1 MSSSTTASTSIR
13 RQAESTPDNVD
24 SSHTRRTLVSA
35 SSLHDIES
43 CSRAGD
49 SVPAPLLMLQALLAV
64 GSLRVER
71 APSDDV
77 SPVVEV
83 SPTLLSGAPADDDA
97 AQLMEPA
104 NDWKVRTVHKP
115 LFVHLARGRPAEDA
129 ALSVADISA
138 ATAWPLDVV
147 AAELRVEPARLLAA
161 WHRCH
166 GVATPW
172 PYERICRIRDSAA
185 SAPRQRAQRAHAIR
199 QLMLPFTLHD
209 ALSE

>member
-1 MSSSTTASTSIR
+1 MSTS
-13 RQAESTPDNVD
+13 
-24 SSHTRRTLVSA
+24 
-35 SSLHDIES
+35 SLRDIES
-43 CSRAGD
+43 CGRAGD

-71 APSDDV
+71 APDDGA
-77 SPVVEV
+77 SPGVEAL
-83 SPTLLSGAPADDDA
+83 SPAAAPTEHAAELL
-97 AQLMEPA
+97 EPA
-104 NDWKVRTVHKP
+104 NDWKLRTVHKP
-115 LFVHLARGRPAEDA
+115 LFVHLARGRPADDDA

-166 GVATPW
+166 GATTPW
-172 PYERICRIRDSAA
+172 PYERICHIRDMAGV
-185 SAPRQRAQRAHAIR
+185 APRQRAERAHAIR

-209 ALSE
+209 VLSE